1 MIGFVSSYLPLV
13 ELAAFNALLAYSQYI
28 VLRAGVFSIAT
39 PAFAAVGAYAAAI
52 LTVKLGLPAAVGVAE
67 ACVLG
72 ALRGGLLSFPLAR
85 MRGVFQALATL
96 ALVQVVM
103 SIALNWTSLTEGALG
118 INGIPKAVGVEWFV
132 VALIAVL
139 YLMRAISISSL
150 GRAFNVV
157 SEDETVAISMGIS
170 VVRHH
175 AVAFVL
181 SGLLGGLAGAMH
193 SYSSYSITPNEFGF
207 HMLTLVLAMV
217 VLGGRVSIWGP
228 LAGAVI
234 LTGLPELLRGFE
246 NYRMVVQGAILM
258 LTIVFLPA
266 GIVDTAIR
274 LYRNRRLS
282 AAAGLEKEIVS

>member
-1 MIGFVSSYLPLV
+1 MTGYISSYLPLV

-39 PAFAAVGAYAAAI
+39 PAFAAIGAYAAAI
-52 LTVKLGLPAAVGVAE
+52 LSVKLGLPAAAGIA
-67 ACVLG
+67 AGCVLG
-72 ALRGGLLSFPLAR
+72 ALAGGLLSLPLAR
-85 MRGVFQALATL
+85 LRGVFQALATL

-118 INGIPKAVGVEWFV
+118 INGIPKAVGLEWFV
-132 VALIAVL
+132 VALAAVL
-139 YLMRAISISSL
+139 YLMHAISISSL
-150 GRAFNVV
+150 GRAFDVV

-181 SGLLGGLAGAMH
+181 SGLIGGLAGAMH

-228 LAGAVI
+228 LVGAII

-246 NYRMVVQGAILM
+246 NYRMVVQGTILM
-258 LTIVFLPA
+258 VTIIFLPA
-266 GIVDTAIR
+266 GIVDTALR
-274 LYRNRRLS
+274 FYRNRKAN
-282 AAAGLEKEIVS
+282 AAINLAKGIAS

>member
-1 MIGFVSSYLPLV
+1 MTGFVLSYLPLV

-52 LTVKLGLPAAVGVAE
+52 LSVKLGLPPAVGVAA

-72 ALRGGLLSFPLAR
+72 ALLGGLLSLPLAR
-85 MRGVFQALATL
+85 LRGVFQALATL

-103 SIALNWTSLTEGALG
+103 SIALSWTSLTEGALG
-118 INGIPKAVGVEWFV
+118 INGIPKAVGLEWFAA
-132 VALIAVL
+132 ALLAVL
-139 YLMRAISISSL
+139 YLMHAISISSI

-157 SEDETVAISMGIS
+157 GEDETVAVSMGIS

-175 AVAFVL
+175 AIAFVL
-181 SGLLGGLAGAMH
+181 SGLLGSLAGAMH
-193 SYSSYSITPNEFGF
+193 AYSSYSITPNEYGF

-228 LAGAVI
+228 LVGSLI

-258 LTIVFLPA
+258 LAIVFLPA

-274 LYRNRRLS
+274 LYRNRKV
-282 AAAGLEKEIVS
+282 AAVGGVEKGVVS

>member
-1 MIGFVSSYLPLV
+1 MTGFVSSYLPLV

-52 LTVKLGLPAAVGVAE
+52 LSVKLGLSPFVGVAA

-72 ALRGGLLSFPLAR
+72 ALLGGLLSLPLAR
-85 MRGVFQALATL
+85 LRGVFQALATL

-103 SIALNWTSLTEGALG
+103 SIALSWTSLTEGALG
-118 INGIPKAVGVEWFV
+118 INGIPKAVGLEWFA
-132 VALIAVL
+132 VALLAVL
-139 YLMRAISISSL
+139 YLMHAISISSI

-157 SEDETVAISMGIS
+157 GEDETVAVSMGIS

-175 AVAFVL
+175 AIAFVL
-181 SGLLGGLAGAMH
+181 SGLLGSLAGAMH
-193 SYSSYSITPNEFGF
+193 AYSSYSITPNEYGF

-228 LAGAVI
+228 LVGSLI

-258 LTIVFLPA
+258 LAIVFLPA

-274 LYRNRRLS
+274 LYRNRKV
-282 AAAGLEKEIVS
+282 AAVGGVEKGIVS

>member
-1 MIGFVSSYLPLV
+1 MTGFVSSYLPLV

-52 LTVKLGLPAAVGVAE
+52 LSVKLGLSPFVGVAA

-72 ALRGGLLSFPLAR
+72 ALLGGLLSLPLAR
-85 MRGVFQALATL
+85 LRGVFQALATL

-103 SIALNWTSLTEGALG
+103 SIALSWTSVTEGALG
-118 INGIPKAVGVEWFV
+118 INGIPKAVGLEWFA
-132 VALIAVL
+132 VALLAVL
-139 YLMRAISISSL
+139 YLMHAISISSI

-157 SEDETVAISMGIS
+157 GEDETVAVSMGIS

-175 AVAFVL
+175 AIAFVL
-181 SGLLGGLAGAMH
+181 SGLLGSLAGAMH
-193 SYSSYSITPNEFGF
+193 AYSSYSITPNEYGF

-228 LAGAVI
+228 LVGSLI

-258 LTIVFLPA
+258 LAIVFLPA

-274 LYRNRRLS
+274 LYRNRKV
-282 AAAGLEKEIVS
+282 AATGGVEKGAVS